1 MQEAAHHAAVDA
13 LRRATYVPAMTP
25 TLDTV
30 YQEALTL
37 PESTRLELV
46 ERLLP
51 TIATDPEIEAAQSSV
66 VQQRRAEV
74 ESGRVKM
81 VPGEDVFRE
90 VNAALTA
97 KRGQ

>member
-1 MQEAAHHAAVDA
+1 
-13 LRRATYVPAMTP
+13 MTP

-30 YQEALTL
+30 YEEALTL
-37 PESTRLELV
+37 PEATRLELV

-51 TIATDPEIEAAQSSV
+51 TIATDPETEAAQFAA

-81 VPGEDVFRE
+81 IPGEDVFRE
-90 VNAALTA
+90 VSAALA
-97 KRGQ
+97 ARRGQ

>member
-1 MQEAAHHAAVDA
+1 
-13 LRRATYVPAMTP
+13 MTP

-30 YQEALTL
+30 YREALTL
-37 PESTRLELV
+37 PESIRLELV

-51 TIATDPEIEAAQSSV
+51 TIATDPEIEAAQFSI

-74 ESGRVKM
+74 ESGRVRM
-81 VPGEDVFRE
+81 IPGEEVFRE
-90 VNAALTA
+90 ISAALAA

>member
-1 MQEAAHHAAVDA
+1 
-13 LRRATYVPAMTP
+13 MTP

-51 TIATDPEIEAAQSSV
+51 TIATDPEIEAAQFSV

-81 VPGEDVFRE
+81 IPGEDVFRE

>member
-1 MQEAAHHAAVDA
+1 
-13 LRRATYVPAMTP
+13 MTP

-30 YQEALTL
+30 YEEALSL
-37 PESTRLELV
+37 PEAMRLELV

-51 TIATDPEIEAAQSSV
+51 TIATDPEIEAAQFNV

-81 VPGEDVFRE
+81 IPGEEVFRE
-90 VNAALTA
+90 VSAALAA

>member
-1 MQEAAHHAAVDA
+1 
-13 LRRATYVPAMTP
+13 MTP

-30 YQEALTL
+30 YEEALNL
-37 PESTRLELV
+37 PEAMRLELV

-51 TIATDPEIEAAQSSV
+51 TITSEPEIEAAQFAT

-90 VNAALTA
+90 VSAALAA
-97 KRGQ
+97 KRG